1 MPLTQYD
8 LIPNGLAFYK
18 DEADFASKAPGLPA
32 PRNPAKATKLWRD
45 NAPVWN
51 PFAFWNTGVE
61 YKFFDRETIGDATS
75 KLLLTPIDR
84 NNPKFTSTYNLTVV
98 NTLVE
103 HAYLFPNGVPY
114 LVKLSLPSDWAA
126 ELNIAGNPALPP
138 VDFPVKDGSFVFIPS
153 PDGKTVT
160 AYDYQEFL
168 AMAKPPQMSDD
179 AKVEQIKKIL
189 AMPNLTATGKLQ
201 AILKVVTTSYPSV
214 VIT

>member
-1 MPLTQYD
+1 MPLNIYE

-51 PFAFWNTGVE
+51 PFAFWSGGIE
-61 YKFFDRETIGDATS
+61 YKMFARTPLGAIA
-75 KLLLTPIDR
+75 LTPVDR
-84 NNPKFTSTYNLTVV
+84 YNPLFTSTYNLTVV
-98 NTLVE
+98 NTLME

-114 LVKLSLPSDWAA
+114 LVKVTFNAEDAA

-189 AMPNLTATGKLQ
+189 AMPNLTSTGKLQ